1 MSLLIKHLEAILN
14 IEIKDESLFKRAFMH
29 KSYVNEQKHKLL
41 ESNERLEFL
50 GDAVL
55 EIITSDYLYKFYP
68 NEPEGSLSRTR
79 AQLVREPS
87 LALLARKNQFHK
99 FIQLGK
105 GESSSGGNNR
115 DSILADCFEA
125 FLGATYLEQG
135 IDVVTEFLNN
145 QLLKNHQQLLKQ
157 LNLDYKTLFQEKA
170 QTHGSVLIEY
180 RLISKQGPD
189 HNQIFEMGLFVDEK
203 LMSRGKGN
211 SKKQAE
217 IQAAK
222 IAYQHLIGEVK

>member
-29 KSYVNEQKHKLL
+29 KSFVNEQKHKLL

-135 IDVVTEFLNN
+135 IEVVTEFLNN

-189 HNQIFEMGLFVDEK
+189 HNQIFEMGLFVDDK

>member
-29 KSYVNEQKHKLL
+29 KSFVNEQKHKLL

-135 IDVVTEFLNN
+135 IEVVTEFLNN

>member
-29 KSYVNEQKHKLL
+29 KSFVNEQKHKLL

>member
-1 MSLLIKHLEAILN
+1 MSILIKHLEDILN
-14 IEIKDESLFKRAFMH
+14 VKIQDETLFRRAFMH
-29 KSYVNEQKHKLL
+29 KSYVNEQRHKLL

-55 EIITSDYLYKFYP
+55 EIIVSDYLYKFYP

-87 LALLARKNQFHK
+87 LALLARRNKFPQ

-105 GESSSGGNNR
+105 GELASGGNTR
-115 DSILADCFEA
+115 DSILSDCFEA
-125 FLGATYLEQG
+125 FLGATYLEKG
-135 IDVVTEFLNN
+135 MDVVTRFLNE
-145 QLLKNHQQLLKQ
+145 QLLDNHQELLKQ
-157 LNLDYKTLFQEKA
+157 VNQDYKTMFQEKA
-170 QTHGSVLIEY
+170 QANGTVAIEY
-180 RLISKQGPD
+180 RLLSKEGPD
-189 HNQIFEMGLFVDEK
+189 HNQVFEMGLFVDNQ

-222 IAYQHLIGEVK
+222 IAYQHLVRESD

>member
-1 MSLLIKHLEAILN
+1 MSLLIKHLENILGID
-14 IEIKDESLFKRAFMH
+14 IEDEALFKRAFMH
-29 KSYVNEQKHKLL
+29 KSYVNEQKNHLL

-55 EIITSDYLYKFYP
+55 EIIVSDYLYNFYP
-68 NEPEGSLSRTR
+68 EEPEGTLSRTR

-87 LALLARKNQFHK
+87 LALLARKNDFHEY
-99 FIQLGK
+99 IQLGK
-105 GESSSGGNNR
+105 GESASGGNHR

-135 IDVVTEFLNN
+135 IDVVTNFLNK
-145 QLLKNHQQLLKQ
+145 QLLLNHQDILKQ
-157 LNLDYKTLFQEKA
+157 VNLDYKTLFQEKA
-170 QTHGSVLIEY
+170 QTHGTVLIEY
-180 RLISKQGPD
+180 RLISKKGPD
-189 HNQIFEMGLFVDEK
+189 HNQIFEMGLFVDDK
-203 LMSRGKGN
+203 LISRGKGN

-222 IAYQHLIGEVK
+222 IAYLHIIGEVS

>member
-29 KSYVNEQKHKLL
+29 KSFVNEQKHKLL

-189 HNQIFEMGLFVDEK
+189 HNQIFEMGLFVDDK

>member
-1 MSLLIKHLEAILN
+1 MSLLIKHLENILGIN
-14 IEIKDESLFKRAFMH
+14 IEDEALFKRAFMH
-29 KSYVNEQKHKLL
+29 KSYVNEQKHNLL

-55 EIITSDYLYKFYP
+55 EIIVSDYLYNFYP
-68 NEPEGSLSRTR
+68 EEPEGTLSRTR

-87 LALLARKNQFHK
+87 LALLARKNEFHK
-99 FIQLGK
+99 YIQLGK
-105 GESSSGGNNR
+105 GESASGGNNR

-135 IDVVTEFLNN
+135 IDVVTNFLNK
-145 QLLKNHQQLLKQ
+145 QLLSNHQDILKQ
-157 LNLDYKTLFQEKA
+157 VNLDYKTLFQEKA
-170 QTHGSVLIEY
+170 QTHGTVLIEY
-180 RLISKQGPD
+180 RLISKKGPD
-189 HNQIFEMGLFVDEK
+189 HNQIFEMGLFVDDK
-203 LMSRGKGN
+203 LISRGKGN

-222 IAYQHLIGEVK
+222 IAYLHIIGEVS

>member
-135 IDVVTEFLNN
+135 IEVVTEFLNN

>member
-189 HNQIFEMGLFVDEK
+189 HNQIFEMGLFVDDK

>member
-135 IDVVTEFLNN
+135 IEVVTEFLNN

-189 HNQIFEMGLFVDEK
+189 HNQIFEMGLFVDDK

>member
-1 MSLLIKHLEAILN
+1 MSLLIKHLENILGIN
-14 IEIKDESLFKRAFMH
+14 IEDEALFKRAFMH
-29 KSYVNEQKHKLL
+29 KSYVNEQKHNLL

-55 EIITSDYLYKFYP
+55 EIIVSDYLYNSYP
-68 NEPEGSLSRTR
+68 EEPEGTLSRTR

-87 LALLARKNQFHK
+87 LALLARRNDFHEY
-99 FIQLGK
+99 IQLGK
-105 GESSSGGNNR
+105 GESASGGNHR

-135 IDVVTEFLNN
+135 IEVVTNFLNK
-145 QLLKNHQQLLKQ
+145 QLLSNHQDILKQ
-157 LNLDYKTLFQEKA
+157 VNLDYKTLFQEKA
-170 QTHGSVLIEY
+170 QTHGTVLIEY
-180 RLISKQGPD
+180 RLISKKGPD
-189 HNQIFEMGLFVDEK
+189 HNQIFEMGLFVDDK
-203 LMSRGKGN
+203 LISRGKGN

-222 IAYQHLIGEVK
+222 IAYLHIIGEVS